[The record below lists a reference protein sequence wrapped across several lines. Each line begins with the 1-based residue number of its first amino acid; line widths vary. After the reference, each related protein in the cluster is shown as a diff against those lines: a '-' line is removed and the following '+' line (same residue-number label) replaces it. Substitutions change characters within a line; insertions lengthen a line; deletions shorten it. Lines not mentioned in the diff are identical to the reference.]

1 MLHTLQPLQL
11 LASSFSPRRLAI
23 VMQGIIPHGI
33 QLVSSIANEKGWSVA
48 ATEDSAI
55 FTNGS
60 LSAYSTLVFISTTG
74 NYLSTNESDALN
86 DFLLNGGSWLGIHAG
101 KFKLM
106 DVFTALKT
114 CLTFSNIAGDFGDDM
129 PNWFTKLVG
138 AQFRSHPCETDDI
151 CDDAQKERYP
161 PNGNIRPDIVT
172 ILDFDHPSTSGLPES
187 HNRTDE
193 WYAYKTNPADDSAY
207 KVLAKVE
214 ETYIDE
220 ITLSPELQHM
230 PPMHSISWYSMYE
243 GVARAFYTG
252 MGHTNESY
260 SEEYFVKHVTG
271 GLEWVTGTSD

>member
-1 MLHTLQPLQL
+1 MLLFACRPT
-11 LASSFSPRRLAI
+11 
-23 VMQGIIPHGI
+23 GTEDIPHGI
-33 QLVSSIANEKGWSVA
+33 QLVSSIANQKGWSVA

-74 NYLSTNESDALN
+74 NYLSSNETDALN
-86 DFLLNGGSWLGIHAG
+86 DFLLNGGSWLGIHA
-101 KFKLM
+101 
-106 DVFTALKT
+106 D
-114 CLTFSNIAGDFGDDM
+114 
-129 PNWFTKLVG
+129 
-138 AQFRSHPCETDDI
+138 
-151 CDDAQKERYP
+151 
-161 PNGNIRPDIVT
+161 GNIRPDTVT
-172 ILDFDHPSTSGLPES
+172 ILDFAHPSTSGLPES
-187 HNRTDE
+187 YNRTDE
-193 WYAYKTNPADDSAY
+193 WYAYKTNPAGDSAY

-271 GLEWVTGTSD
+271 GLEWVTGTSG

>member
-1 MLHTLQPLQL
+1 MFTTL
-11 LASSFSPRRLAI
+11 LAAVAIAASHVAHASTSATPSLLLFSKTAGYRHARHVSRSLFI
-23 VMQGIIPHGI
+23 VFS
-33 QLVSSIANEKGWSVA
+33 LVSSIANEKGWLVA

-86 DFLLNGGSWLGIHAG
+86 DFLLNGGSWLGIHA
-101 KFKLM
+101 
-106 DVFTALKT
+106 
-114 CLTFSNIAGDFGDDM
+114 AGDFGDDM

-271 GLEWVTGTSD
+271 GLEWVTGTSN

>member
-1 MLHTLQPLQL
+1 MFTTL
-11 LASSFSPRRLAI
+11 LAAVAIAASHVAHASTSATPSLLLFSKTAGYRHAR
-23 VMQGIIPHGI
+23 H
-33 QLVSSIANEKGWSVA
+33 LVSSIANEKGWSVA

-86 DFLLNGGSWLGIHAG
+86 DFLLNGGSWLGIHA
-101 KFKLM
+101 
-106 DVFTALKT
+106 
-114 CLTFSNIAGDFGDDM
+114 AGDFGDDM

-138 AQFRSHPCETDDI
+138 
-151 CDDAQKERYP
+151 AQKERYP

-271 GLEWVTGTSD
+271 GLEWVTGTSN

>member
-1 MLHTLQPLQL
+1 
-11 LASSFSPRRLAI
+11 S
-23 VMQGIIPHGI
+23 IPHGI

-129 PNWFTKLVG
+129 PNWFTKLV
-138 AQFRSHPCETDDI
+138 
-151 CDDAQKERYP
+151 
-161 PNGNIRPDIVT
+161 DIVT